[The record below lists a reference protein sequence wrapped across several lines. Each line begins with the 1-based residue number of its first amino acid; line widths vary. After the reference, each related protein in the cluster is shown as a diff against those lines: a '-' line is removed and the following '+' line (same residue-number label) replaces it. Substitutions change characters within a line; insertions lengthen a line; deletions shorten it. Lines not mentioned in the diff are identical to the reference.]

1 MTTAIQQPQTLEDC
15 LNLQSHFIGIP
26 RITKKNFKEFYRRGK
41 TLQILGVGFL
51 DEGRMPSLAEVE
63 ANINI
68 PLSLPRG
75 PQLNTPK
82 WNKILISVLN
92 DMTTA
97 LISTEENETSDDRPA
112 ATDSS

>member
-1 MTTAIQQPQTLEDC
+1 MTNMIQQPQTLEDC

-26 RITKKNFKEFYRRGK
+26 KITKKNFKEFYRRGK

-51 DEGRMPSLAEVE
+51 DEGRMPSLTEVE
-63 ANINI
+63 ENIN
-68 PLSLPRG
+68 LTSGG
-75 PQLNTPK
+75 PQLDTPK

-97 LISTEENETSDDRPA
+97 LISKEENEISDDRPT